1 MRPFKICGLMSVLL
15 GLAVAFAALRNAD
28 DYWSGGLLIV
38 TLILMGTA
46 IRAVV
51 YERGRS
57 QAGGL
62 GFRVFGGAYQSGRPT
77 FLAVD

>member
-1 MRPFKICGLMSVLL
+1 MRHFNIRGLMSVIL

-28 DYWSGGLLIV
+28 YYWSGGLLIV
-38 TLILMGTA
+38 TLVLMGTA
-46 IRAVV
+46 ILAVV

-62 GFRVFGGAYQSGRPT
+62 GFRVFGGAYQSGGPT
-77 FLAVD
+77 FLAVG

>member
-1 MRPFKICGLMSVLL
+1 MRPFNIRGLMSVLL
-15 GLAVAFAALRNAD
+15 GSAVAFAALRNAD

-46 IRAVV
+46 ILVV

-57 QAGGL
+57 QAGW
-62 GFRVFGGAYQSGRPT
+62 AERPRIT
-77 FLAVD
+77 TPAD

>member
-1 MRPFKICGLMSVLL
+1 MRPFKIRGLMSALL

-46 IRAVV
+46 ILVV
-51 YERGRS
+51 VFERSRS

-62 GFRVFGGAYQSGRPT
+62 GFRVLGGAYQSGGPT
-77 FLAVD
+77 FLAVG

>member
-1 MRPFKICGLMSVLL
+1 MRPFNIRGLMSVLL
-15 GLAVAFAALRNAD
+15 GSAVAFAALRNAD

-46 IRAVV
+46 ILVVV

-57 QAGGL
+57 QTGGL
-62 GFRVFGGAYQSGRPT
+62 GFRVFGGAYQRVVPLFS
-77 FLAVD
+77 L

>member
-1 MRPFKICGLMSVLL
+1 MRPFKIRGLMSVIL
-15 GLAVAFAALRNAD
+15 GLAFAFAALRNAD

-46 IRAVV
+46 ILAVV

-57 QAGGL
+57 QAGWL
-62 GFRVFGGAYQSGRPT
+62 GFRVFGGACQSGGAT
-77 FLAVD
+77 FLAVS

>member
-1 MRPFKICGLMSVLL
+1 MSVLL
-15 GLAVAFAALRNAD
+15 GSAVAFAALRNAD

-46 IRAVV
+46 ILVVV

-62 GFRVFGGAYQSGRPT
+62 GFRVFGGAYQSGGPT
-77 FLAVD
+77 FLAVG